1 MFELPKLMSKKM
13 WFLLFNVG
21 TILYLII
28 SGALTWDAVSVFSC
42 GISLALMNGVALISA
57 REYKNKYK
65 GW

>member
-1 MFELPKLMSKKM
+1 MIELPKIMSKRM

-28 SGALTWDAVSVFSC
+28 SGTLRWGAVSVISC
-42 GISLALMNGVALISA
+42 GISLLLINGIALISA
-57 REYKNKYK
+57 RKYKNNK